1 MKKEF
6 SILKDKP
13 ELVIVLTR
21 DSVAA
26 GDDIDAPHEKRI
38 KIKSFT
44 DPVSLAREASINYL
58 PNVAGSG
65 HSWVCVLNEIEIAEI
80 KINEIRPLVNE
91 AKYSAKNNIHFIYK
105 SALY

>member
-6 SILKDKP
+6 SILKDRP
-13 ELVIVLTR
+13 QVSIVLTR

-26 GDDIDAPHEKRI
+26 GDDIDAPHEKKI
-38 KIKSFT
+38 KIRSFT
-44 DPVSLAREASINYL
+44 DPVSLAREASTNYL
-58 PNVAGSG
+58 PNVAGTG

-80 KINEIRPLVNE
+80 KTNGIQPLIDE
-91 AKYSAKNNIHFIYK
+91 ARYSDKNNIHFIYK

>member
-6 SILKDKP
+6 SILKDRP
-13 ELVIVLTR
+13 EVPITLTR

-26 GDDIDAPHEKRI
+26 GDDIDAPHEKKI

-44 DPVSLAREASINYL
+44 DPVVLAREASTSYL

-65 HSWVCVLNEIEIAEI
+65 HSWICVLNKIEIAEI
-80 KINEIRPLVNE
+80 KTNEIQPLINEAE
-91 AKYSAKNNIHFIYK
+91 YSDKNNIHFIYK
-105 SALY
+105 SARY